1 MPKTLTETSL
11 IRTFRALL
19 NDEHGVSLDA
29 YEHMGKV
36 AEDCSNPEEKEAL
49 LNLLYRCDAVDDRY
63 FLPCD

>member
-1 MPKTLTETSL
+1 MLKVLIDTPL

-19 NDEHGVSLDA
+19 SDEHGVSLDA
-29 YEHMGKV
+29 YEHMAKV
-36 AEDCSNPEEKEAL
+36 AEDCGNPDEKEAL